1 MTERPSAWYLPD
13 LTRVEVA
20 DAMARGVRTIIIPLG
35 ATEQHGPHAPF
46 STDTIVAEEVS
57 LGLGARL
64 PALVAPVLAV
74 TYSPQHLP
82 WAGSMTLTLE
92 TLQRMLLELLEGFAG
107 QGFRR
112 LLLLSGHG
120 GNREAML
127 AAAHRFH
134 ERRGREHDVQVVHL
148 LGLQA
153 GAALRERVEQ
163 AVGKVSE
170 AWEAHA
176 GEQETSM
183 VLARD
188 PRLVRMERAPEPVI
202 PSAHLERTRHP
213 FVITVTHDLAGAV
226 PQGSWGAPR
235 RASAEQGER
244 TYEAMVELLL
254 PLIRSQWEA
263 ARDG

>member
-1 MTERPSAWYLPD
+1 MTERPSPWYLPD
-13 LTRVEVA
+13 LTRIEVEEEV
-20 DAMARGVRTIIIPLG
+20 ARGVRTIIIPLG

-57 LGLGARL
+57 LRLGALL
-64 PALVAPVLAV
+64 PAFVAPVLPV

-82 WAGSMTLTLE
+82 WAGSMSLMLG
-92 TLQRMLLELLEGFAG
+92 TLQQVLVEILECFAG

-127 AAAHRFH
+127 GAAHLF
-134 ERRGREHDVQVVHL
+134 REHRGTEPVVQVVHL

-153 GAALRERVEQ
+153 GEALRERVEQ
-163 AVGKVSE
+163 VLGKRSE

-188 PRLVRMERAPEPVI
+188 PRLVRLERAPGPMV
-202 PSAHLERTRHP
+202 PAAHLWRTRHP

-226 PQGSWGAPR
+226 PEGSWGSPR
-235 RASAEQGER
+235 QASAEQGEI
-244 TYEAMVELLL
+244 TFQALVELLL
-254 PLIRSQWEA
+254 PVIRSQWEA
-263 ARDG
+263 AQDG